1 MKMKLDYSYYLK
13 KLQFDRTV
21 LMEHKRGNSVMNHPC
36 LEELKFLTA
45 APRMDLSCSLNFHT
59 LHSSMNNAEPTHEPM
74 C

>member
-13 KLQFDRTV
+13 KLQFDGSQ
-21 LMEHKRGNSVMNHPC
+21 KRELCYEPSLKC
-36 LEELKFLTA
+36 LEELEFLTA
-45 APRMDLSCSLNFHT
+45 APRMDLSCSLNFHA